1 MGTLGKTGRDLT
13 LLKRLP
19 AWSDISIGES
29 KREIHSNLSWKLYQ
43 KILCKILTQFEQLV
57 VYANAMND
65 GIVPLRTSALLYLD
79 YEALGDVSELKRVST
94 CMFTLN

>member
-1 MGTLGKTGRDLT
+1 MES
-13 LLKRLP
+13 LKRDSFKPVLETLP
-19 AWSDISIGES
+19 EDP
-29 KREIHSNLSWKLYQ
+29 LQ
-43 KILCKILTQFEQLV
+43 KFLAQFEQLV